1 MTRGELL
8 GGDPE
13 ARLQH
18 ALDLSYGW
26 LGRRDRTVAEVRR
39 HLEAKRV
46 EPRTIDDAVAE
57 LRLQGYL
64 DDAGYARR
72 FTEDRRNLDGW
83 GADRIARRL
92 RALGVADEVVEGA
105 LGDRDHGDELE
116 AAVEVLRRRVR
127 DVLAVDAGRERAL
140 GVLARRGYDLDLAY
154 QAVRRFEREG

>member
-1 MTRGELL
+1 MTHGESL

-13 ARLQH
+13 VRLQH

-26 LGRRDRTVAEVRR
+26 LGRRDRTVAEVRH
-39 HLEAKRV
+39 HLEAKRI

-57 LRLQGYL
+57 LALQGYL

-92 RALGVADEVVEGA
+92 RALGVADEVVQEA
-105 LGDRDHGDELE
+105 LGDRGPGDELE

-127 DVLAVDAGRERAL
+127 VAPEDDAGRERAL
-140 GVLARRGYDLDLAY
+140 GVLARRGYDLEVAY
-154 QAVRRFEREG
+154 QAVRRFERGG